1 MFDEMWRGQPG
12 ARPMSPEAA
21 DDPLFVRTVGRA
33 FDLLDAFHR
42 ASGPLSLTDLAKAA
56 GIDRSAAQRIVHT
69 LRQLGYIRRDDRDTG
84 YLPGIRLLDQSF
96 HYLRLDPLVARA
108 TPVLLELRRAVR
120 ERVDLSLF
128 DDLRMVYAIRLQSKR
143 EYFPATLVGH
153 SVPTFCTSG
162 GWAVLSRLA
171 ETEADDILARSD
183 HRAFTPSTLREPDRI
198 KAEIAAAR
206 TRGYA
211 LALEQVQMGEIAI
224 GVPIRGSK
232 GRPVA
237 AIHIA
242 GSLAEWEPDAFARRF
257 APLAEE
263 AARAIERP

>member
-12 ARPMSPEAA
+12 TRTMSQDAA

-42 ASGPLSLTDLAKAA
+42 ASGPLSLSDLAKAA

-96 HYLRLDPLVARA
+96 YYLRLDPLVARA
-108 TPVLLELRRAVR
+108 TPVLLELRRAAR

-128 DDLRMVYAIRLQSKR
+128 DDLRMVYAVRLQSKR

-162 GWAVLSRLA
+162 GWAVLSRLTD
-171 ETEADDILARSD
+171 TEADDVVARSD
-183 HRAFTPSTLREPDRI
+183 RQAFTPCTLRDPACL
-198 KAEIAAAR
+198 KAEIATAR

-211 LALEQVQMGEIAI
+211 LALEQLQLGEIAV
-224 GVPIRGSK
+224 GVPIRRSD

-237 AIHIA
+237 AIHLA
-242 GSLAEWEPDAFARRF
+242 GSLAEWAPEDFAGRF

>member
-12 ARPMSPEAA
+12 ARQMSPEVT

-42 ASGPLSLTDLAKAA
+42 ASGPLSLSELARAA
-56 GIDRSAAQRIVHT
+56 GIDRSAAQRLVHT
-69 LRQLGYIRRDDRDTG
+69 LRQLGYVRRDDRDTG

-96 HYLRLDPLVARA
+96 YYLRLDPLVARA
-108 TPVLLELRRAVR
+108 TPVLLELRRAAR

-128 DDLRMVYAIRLQSKR
+128 DDLRMVYAVRLQSKR

-153 SVPTFCTSG
+153 SVPTYCTSG
-162 GWAVLSRLA
+162 GWAVLSRLT
-171 ETEADDILARSD
+171 ETEADDVVARSN
-183 HRAFTPSTLREPDRI
+183 RQAFTPNTLCEPARL
-198 KAEIAAAR
+198 KAEIAATSR
-206 TRGYA
+206 RGYA
-211 LALEQVQMGEIAI
+211 LALEQLQLGEIAV
-224 GVPIRGSK
+224 GVAIRGSN

-237 AIHIA
+237 AIHLA
-242 GSLAEWEPDAFARRF
+242 GSLGEWDPEGFANRF